1 MAGIFYDP
9 HARKL
14 HVVAGAPRPGWS
26 LVTHDCAAGLYHCR
40 RILREWLPPEEAIAA
55 DWGVSSDDKR

>member
-55 DWGVSSDDKR
+55 DWGVPSDDKR

>member
-14 HVVAGAPRPGWS
+14 HVVSGAPRPGWS

-55 DWGVSSDDKR
+55 DWGLPSDDQR